1 MIFNRLDNPENEGLK
16 DLTRRE
22 LAVLLPLLIGI
33 VWLGLFPG
41 PVLRRME
48 PAAQRYVDAV
58 QPHAASTA
66 GLGARPASGDSRP

>member
-1 MIFNRLDNPENEGLK
+1 LK

-22 LAVLLPLLIGI
+22 LAVLLPLVVAI

-41 PVLRRME
+41 PVLRRMQ
-48 PAAQRYVDAV
+48 PATQRYVDAV

-66 GLGARPASGDSRP
+66 DRLGATPASRDGRP